1 MRGPGPGPTLVSHT
15 AEKGLGDPASQRG
28 GWSSLPGPWA
38 AQPASQADVTTPRPS
53 RALRLRLPGE
63 GSRVG
68 RRGQPGWPESCPGR
82 ERKGEAGRERESHA
96 VKNPERSQSK
106 AQSEAE
112 EEGARV
118 CRLAQAPRP
127 SLLSPPY
134 RGQLQCGCQAAG
146 SQVRMGCSLSWAL
159 GERFAQFRGESGA
172 RATWSYCPHLL
183 LVWAPCHLSDKSWD
197 GKGGWE

>member
-1 MRGPGPGPTLVSHT
+1 MR
-15 AEKGLGDPASQRG
+15 
-28 GWSSLPGPWA
+28 
-38 AQPASQADVTTPRPS
+38 
-53 RALRLRLPGE
+53 
-63 GSRVG
+63 
-68 RRGQPGWPESCPGR
+68 
-82 ERKGEAGRERESHA
+82 
-96 VKNPERSQSK
+96 NPERSQSK

-134 RGQLQCGCQAAG
+134 RGQLQCGCRAAG